1 MHLLSSFN
9 KETSYLL
16 KLPMNMTVMMMNK
29 TVFGGDQPRAA
40 GMSVTSSF
48 ITDCSATGST
58 ERERGG
64 GV

>member
-1 MHLLSSFN
+1 
-9 KETSYLL
+9 
-16 KLPMNMTVMMMNK
+16 MNMTVMMMNK

-58 ERERGG
+58 ERERERERG

>member
-1 MHLLSSFN
+1 
-9 KETSYLL
+9 
-16 KLPMNMTVMMMNK
+16 MTVMMMNK

-64 GV
+64 EFKESRTRTSIN